1 MPSIYDWFAAD
12 EFRILAELLEVL
24 DGHLDRLDRAVQAC
38 PDPDAWDL
46 SDPIDAACGLGFA
59 AIQQYLASTAAF
71 RAVDKAKA
79 LKCGPTLASGQTVAE
94 SVNHAAN
101 WWKHCDEWQLAKEN
115 SREIKTTRGIE
126 ALGVPNDE
134 RDVLGAALRVLAHP
148 ANARFASVLPLIK
161 SWRDDLYSRYP
172 EPPLVRGGP

>member
-1 MPSIYDWFAAD
+1 MASIYDWFADD
-12 EFRILAELLEVL
+12 EFRILEELIEVI
-24 DGHLDRLDRAVQAC
+24 DGHLDRLDRAVQTC

-71 RAVDKAKA
+71 RAVDKSKA
-79 LKCGPTLASGQTVAE
+79 LGCGPALASGQTVAE

-101 WWKHCDEWQLAKEN
+101 WWKHCDEWQLGKKS
-115 SREIKTTRGIE
+115 SREVKTTQGIE
-126 ALGVPNDE
+126 SFVPNDE
-134 RDVLGAALRVLAHP
+134 RDVLSAALRVLANP
-148 ANARFASVLPLIK
+148 DAARFAAVLPLIK

-172 EPPLVRGGP
+172 EPPR